1 MPLEIKEL
9 HIKVTVN
16 QPSQGQQSAAASAGG
31 ASAGKSGDD
40 KEAIISQCVDEIL
53 EIINNKKER

>member
-16 QPSQGQQSAAASAGG
+16 QPSQGQQSTGASAGG
-31 ASAGKSGDD
+31 GGKAGDE

>member
-16 QPSQGQQSAAASAGG
+16 QPQQGQQTAASPATGEK
-31 ASAGKSGDD
+31 AGDD
-40 KEAIISQCVDEIL
+40 KEAIIAQCVEEVVDIM
-53 EIINNKKER
+53 NNKKER

>member
-16 QPSQGQQSAAASAGG
+16 QPTQGSQPANTSAGG
-31 ASAGKSGDD
+31 AGAGKAGDE

>member
-31 ASAGKSGDD
+31 AGGGKAGDD

>member
-16 QPSQGQQSAAASAGG
+16 QPSQGQQQSAPSSG
-31 ASAGKSGDD
+31 AKADDD

-53 EIINNKKER
+53 EIIDHKKER

>member
-1 MPLEIKEL
+1 MPIEIREL

-16 QPSQGQQSAAASAGG
+16 QPSQGQQQAATPLTGG
-31 ASAGKSGDD
+31 KADDD

-53 EIINNKKER
+53 EIIDNKKER

>member
-1 MPLEIKEL
+1 MPLEIQEL

-31 ASAGKSGDD
+31 AGKTGDD

>member
-1 MPLEIKEL
+1 MPIEIREL

-16 QPSQGQQSAAASAGG
+16 QPSQGQQQAATPSAG
-31 ASAGKSGDD
+31 AKADDD

-53 EIINNKKER
+53 EIIDNKKER

>member
-16 QPSQGQQSAAASAGG
+16 QPSQGQQQAAPATGG
-31 ASAGKSGDD
+31 KADDD
-40 KEAIISQCVDEIL
+40 KEALISQCVDEIL
-53 EIINNKKER
+53 EIIDNKKER

>member
-16 QPSQGQQSAAASAGG
+16 QPQQGTQPPAADADKAD
-31 ASAGKSGDD
+31 DD
-40 KEAIISQCVDEIL
+40 KESIIAQCVDEVI
-53 EIINNKKER
+53 EIMNNKKER

>member
-16 QPSQGQQSAAASAGG
+16 QPQQGARPTAAEPEKAE
-31 ASAGKSGDD
+31 DE
-40 KEAIISQCVDEIL
+40 KESLITQCVDEVI
-53 EIINNKKER
+53 EIMNNKKER

>member
-16 QPSQGQQSAAASAGG
+16 QPSQGQQPASGALASEGG
-31 ASAGKSGDD
+31 KADD
-40 KEAIISQCVDEIL
+40 EKEAIISQCVDEIL

>member
-1 MPLEIKEL
+1 MPIEIREL

-16 QPSQGQQSAAASAGG
+16 QPSQGQQQTATPSTGG
-31 ASAGKSGDD
+31 KADDD

-53 EIINNKKER
+53 EIIDNKKER

>member
-16 QPSQGQQSAAASAGG
+16 QPQQGSAPAPADPAK
-31 ASAGKSGDD
+31 AEDD
-40 KEAIISQCVDEIL
+40 KEAVIAQCVDEVVN
-53 EIINNKKER
+53 IINNKKER

>member
-16 QPSQGQQSAAASAGG
+16 QPSQGQQSAAAAPSGG
-31 ASAGKSGDD
+31 QADDD
-40 KEAIISQCVDEIL
+40 KDAIISQCVDEVL

>member
-1 MPLEIKEL
+1 MALEIKEL

-16 QPSQGQQSAAASAGG
+16 QPSQGQQSAAPSTG
-31 ASAGKSGDD
+31 AKADDD

-53 EIINNKKER
+53 EIIDNKKER

>member
-16 QPSQGQQSAAASAGG
+16 QPSQGQQQAAG
-31 ASAGKSGDD
+31 ASASEGGKGDD
-40 KEAIISQCVDEIL
+40 EKEAIISQCVDEIL

>member
-16 QPSQGQQSAAASAGG
+16 QPSQGQQSTGASVGGAGG
-31 ASAGKSGDD
+31 GKAGDD